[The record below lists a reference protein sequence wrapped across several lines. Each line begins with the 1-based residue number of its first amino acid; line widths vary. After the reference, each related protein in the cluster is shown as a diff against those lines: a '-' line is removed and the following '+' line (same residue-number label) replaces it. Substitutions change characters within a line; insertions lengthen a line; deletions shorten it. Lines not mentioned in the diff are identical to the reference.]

1 MPNCVAKMKRTEGK
15 KSRSEAPLYQQD
27 RHIPHLMNR
36 AAAAMYAAFSDQF
49 PLGMSVPM
57 WRVLAI
63 LYERG
68 EQRQVDLSRLTFAE
82 PSTISRMISA
92 LKRKNLVSRTPSE
105 TSNREVTVRLTTRG
119 RTVVANFIPIALE
132 HESIMTQG
140 LNDRDVL
147 VLRRC
152 LTQIH
157 LNMQARIG
165 NGRIALRGK
174 SPVA

>member
-1 MPNCVAKMKRTEGK
+1 MKGAEEK
-15 KSRSEAPLYQQD
+15 NQSEESRYHQD

-49 PLGMSVPM
+49 PLGMTVPM
-57 WRVLAI
+57 WRVLAV

-68 EQRQVDLSRLTFAE
+68 EQRQVDLSRLTFTE

-105 TSNREVTVRLTTRG
+105 TSNREVTVKLTSKG
-119 RTVVANFIPIALE
+119 RAVVANFIPITLQ
-132 HESIMTQG
+132 HEAVMTKG
-140 LNDRDVL
+140 LSNRDIL
-147 VLRRC
+147 ALRRC

-157 LNMQARIG
+157 LNMQTRVEIG
-165 NGRIALRGK
+165 QSTSRGK
-174 SPVA
+174 SPVE